1 MLRRGRDN
9 EAHPSALLAILCAA
23 TFMSSLDVFIVNVG
37 LRSIGKDLGSGSLAD
52 LSWII
57 TAYAIV
63 FAALLVPA
71 GRLADRYGV
80 KQTFLFG
87 LAVFTLGSLGCA
99 LSSELWVIVGLRCVQ
114 AVGAAALVPTSLGL
128 ILTAIP
134 AERRKHSI
142 QIWAVSGSL
151 GAAAGPALGGLL
163 VQASWRWIFVLN
175 IPIGIAALVAAAILA
190 PNIKHAVERRVPD
203 LWGGLLLIVAI
214 GALALALVQGSG
226 WGWSS
231 IRILV
236 AFGASVIGLA
246 LFVTR
251 SSRHAAPIIDLY
263 LFRNPVFAWANVA
276 LFLISISFGA
286 QLLGLVLWLQQGW
299 GWSAIET
306 GFGIAPGPVMVSVAA
321 IGLRR
326 YTASIPA
333 GIVAAVGALLMGG
346 GGVLIG
352 FSLGA
357 HSNYA
362 ASILPGWLIIGVGA
376 GFVIPTLVAAGTAGL
391 RADQTSTG
399 SAIVQMGRQIGS
411 VLGVAILVVILGST
425 TASTS
430 NLDHFVHVWWWA
442 GLLAFLSAGASLS
455 VTPRRASVILVEGS
469 EIGEGISPGQSSEGR
484 QNRARAGTPRSAQR

>member
-1 MLRRGRDN
+1 M
-9 EAHPSALLAILCAA
+9 
-23 TFMSSLDVFIVNVG
+23 
-37 LRSIGKDLGSGSLAD
+37 
-52 LSWII
+52 
-57 TAYAIV
+57 
-63 FAALLVPA
+63 
-71 GRLADRYGV
+71 
-80 KQTFLFG
+80 
-87 LAVFTLGSLGCA
+87 
-99 LSSELWVIVGLRCVQ
+99 
-114 AVGAAALVPTSLGL
+114 
-128 ILTAIP
+128 
-134 AERRKHSI
+134 
-142 QIWAVSGSL
+142 
-151 GAAAGPALGGLL
+151 
-163 VQASWRWIFVLN
+163 
-175 IPIGIAALVAAAILA
+175 
-190 PNIKHAVERRVPD
+190 
-203 LWGGLLLIVAI
+203 
-214 GALALALVQGSG
+214 QGTC
-226 WGWSS
+226 
-231 IRILV
+231 
-236 AFGASVIGLA
+236 GASSSSPSTDDAPPIA
-246 LFVTR
+246 THPLFPVTTR

-376 GFVIPTLVAAGTAGL
+376 GFVIPTLVAAGTTGL

-411 VLGVAILVVILGST
+411 VLGVAILVVILGSSS
-425 TASTS
+425 ASTS
-430 NLDHFVHVWWWA
+430 SLDHFVHVWWWA
-442 GLLAFLSAGASLS
+442 GLLAFVSAAASLS
-455 VTPRRASVILVEGS
+455 VTPRRATLIVVEGG
-469 EIGEGISPGQSSEGR
+469 EMGEGISPGQPSEADRTGPPVM
-484 QNRARAGTPRSAQR
+484 AAP

>member
-1 MLRRGRDN
+1 MTESTFYGDN
-9 EAHPSALLAILCAA
+9 EVHPSALLAILCAA
-23 TFMSSLDVFIVNVG
+23 TFMGSLDLFIVNVA

-52 LSWII
+52 LSWIL
-57 TAYAIV
+57 TAYGIV

-80 KQTFLFG
+80 KQAFLFG

-99 LSSELWVIVGLRCVQ
+99 LSSDLWVIVGMRCVQ

-175 IPIGIAALVAAAILA
+175 IPVRNAALGATPNFAA
-190 PNIKHAVERRVPD
+190 NIKHSVETRVPD

-214 GALALALVQGSG
+214 GALALALVQGSD

-251 SSRHAAPIIDLY
+251 SSRHASPIIDLH
-263 LFRNPVFAWANVA
+263 LFRKD
-276 LFLISISFGA
+276 
-286 QLLGLVLWLQQGW
+286 
-299 GWSAIET
+299 
-306 GFGIAPGPVMVSVAA
+306 
-321 IGLRR
+321 R
-326 YTASIPA
+326 
-333 GIVAAVGALLMGG
+333 
-346 GGVLIG
+346 
-352 FSLGA
+352 
-357 HSNYA
+357 
-362 ASILPGWLIIGVGA
+362 
-376 GFVIPTLVAAGTAGL
+376 
-391 RADQTSTG
+391 
-399 SAIVQMGRQIGS
+399 
-411 VLGVAILVVILGST
+411 
-425 TASTS
+425 
-430 NLDHFVHVWWWA
+430 
-442 GLLAFLSAGASLS
+442 
-455 VTPRRASVILVEGS
+455 
-469 EIGEGISPGQSSEGR
+469 
-484 QNRARAGTPRSAQR
+484 

>member
-1 MLRRGRDN
+1 MVDVRGPASRPGRDH
-9 EAHPSALLAILCAA
+9 ETHPSVLLTILCAA
-23 TFMSSLDVFIVNVG
+23 TFMSSLDLFIVNVA
-37 LRSIGKDLGSGSLAD
+37 LRSIGRDLGSGSLAD
-52 LSWII
+52 LSWIL
-57 TAYAIV
+57 TGYAIV

-80 KQTFLFG
+80 KQVFLFG
-87 LAVFTLGSLGCA
+87 LAVFALGSLGCS
-99 LSSELWVIVGLRCVQ
+99 LTSDLWVIVGMRCLQ

-134 AERRKHSI
+134 AERRRQSI

-151 GAAAGPALGGLL
+151 GAAAGPALGGVL
-163 VQASWRWIFVLN
+163 VEASWRWIFVLN
-175 IPIGIAALVAAAILA
+175 VPIGIAALVAAAILA
-190 PNIKHAVERRVPD
+190 PNIKHSVETRVPD

-214 GALALALVQGSG
+214 GALTLALVQGSG

-236 AFGASVIGLA
+236 AFGASVIGLV
-246 LFVTR
+246 LFVVR
-251 SSRHAAPIIDLY
+251 SSRHPSPIVDLH
-263 LFRNPVFAWANVA
+263 LFRNRVFAWANVA
-276 LFLISISFGA
+276 LFLISISFAA

-306 GFGIAPGPVMVSVAA
+306 GFGIAPGPVMVSVTA

-326 YTASIPA
+326 YTALIPA
-333 GIVAAVGALLMGG
+333 GIVAAVGAVLMGG

-352 FSLGA
+352 VSLGA

-362 ASILPGWLIIGVGA
+362 ATILPGWLIVGVGA
-376 GFVIPTLVAAGTAGL
+376 GLAIPTLVAAGTAGL

-411 VLGVAILVVILGST
+411 VLGVAILVVILGSS
-425 TASTS
+425 TASIS
-430 NLDHFVHVWWWA
+430 NIDHFVHVWWWA
-442 GLLAFLSAGASLS
+442 GLLAITSAGASLS
-455 VTPRRASVILVEGS
+455 VTPKRVTLAVVEGS
-469 EIGEGISPGQSSEGR
+469 DIGEGISPG
-484 QNRARAGTPRSAQR
+484 

>member
-1 MLRRGRDN
+1 MFRRGRDN

-52 LSWII
+52 LSWIL

-80 KQTFLFG
+80 KQAFLFG

-99 LSSELWVIVGLRCVQ
+99 LSSDLWVIVGLRCLQ

-251 SSRHAAPIIDLY
+251 SSRHASPIIDLH
-263 LFRNPVFAWANVA
+263 LFRYQVFAWANVA

-362 ASILPGWLIIGVGA
+362 AGILPGWLIIGVGA

-411 VLGVAILVVILGST
+411 VLGVAILVVILGSSS
-425 TASTS
+425 ASTS
-430 NLDHFVHVWWWA
+430 SLDHFVHVWWWA
-442 GLLAFLSAGASLS
+442 GLLAFVSAGASLS
-455 VTPRRASVILVEGS
+455 VTPRRATLIVVEGG
-469 EIGEGISPGQSSEGR
+469 ETGEGISPGQPSEADRTGPPVM
-484 QNRARAGTPRSAQR
+484 AAP

>member
-1 MLRRGRDN
+1 METRTLENQPDGKERSHVRRGRDN
-9 EAHPSALLAILCAA
+9 EAHPSALLAILCTA

-52 LSWII
+52 LSWIL

-63 FAALLVPA
+63 LAALLVPA

-80 KQTFLFG
+80 KQAFLFG

-99 LSSELWVIVGLRCVQ
+99 LSSDLWVMVGLRCLQ

-134 AERRKHSI
+134 AERRKRSI

-175 IPIGIAALVAAAILA
+175 IPIGVIALVAAAILA
-190 PNIKHAVERRVPD
+190 PNIKHSVERRVPD

-214 GALALALVQGSG
+214 GALTLALVQGSG

-246 LFVTR
+246 LFMTR
-251 SSRHAAPIIDLY
+251 SSRHASPIIDLH

-306 GFGIAPGPVMVSVAA
+306 GFGIAPGPVMVSVTA

-326 YTASIPA
+326 YTALIPA
-333 GIVAAVGALLMGG
+333 GIVAAGGALLMGV

-352 FSLGA
+352 FSVGV
-357 HSNYA
+357 HSYYA
-362 ASILPGWLIIGVGA
+362 ATILPGWL
-376 GFVIPTLVAAGTAGL
+376 
-391 RADQTSTG
+391 
-399 SAIVQMGRQIGS
+399 
-411 VLGVAILVVILGST
+411 VLGVAFLVDILGSAA
-425 TASTS
+425 ASTS
-430 NLDHFVHVWWWA
+430 NIDPSVRVWWLA
-442 GLLAFLSAGASLS
+442 GLLAFLSAGAALS
-455 VTPRRASVILVEGS
+455 VTPRRATVKVVEGS
-469 EIGEGISPGQSSEGR
+469 EMGEDGAQVSPTAGPSE
-484 QNRARAGTPRSAQR
+484 AA

>member
-1 MLRRGRDN
+1 
-9 EAHPSALLAILCAA
+9 
-23 TFMSSLDVFIVNVG
+23 
-37 LRSIGKDLGSGSLAD
+37 
-52 LSWII
+52 
-57 TAYAIV
+57 
-63 FAALLVPA
+63 
-71 GRLADRYGV
+71 
-80 KQTFLFG
+80 
-87 LAVFTLGSLGCA
+87 
-99 LSSELWVIVGLRCVQ
+99 
-114 AVGAAALVPTSLGL
+114 
-128 ILTAIP
+128 
-134 AERRKHSI
+134 
-142 QIWAVSGSL
+142 VSGSL

-175 IPIGIAALVAAAILA
+175 IPIGVIALVAAAILA
-190 PNIKHAVERRVPD
+190 PNIKYSIERRVPD

-214 GALALALVQGSG
+214 GALTLALVQGSG

-251 SSRHAAPIIDLY
+251 SSRHASPIIDLH
-263 LFRNPVFAWANVA
+263 LFRHPVFAWANVA
-276 LFLISISFGA
+276 MFLISISFGA

-306 GFGIAPGPVMVSVAA
+306 GFGIAPGPVMVSVTA

-326 YTASIPA
+326 YTALIPA
-333 GIVAAVGALLMGG
+333 GIVAAVGALLMGVG
-346 GGVLIG
+346 GALIG
-352 FSLGA
+352 LSVGA

-362 ASILPGWLIIGVGA
+362 ATILPGWLIIGVGVGLA
-376 GFVIPTLVAAGTAGL
+376 IPTLVAAGTAGL

-411 VLGVAILVVILGST
+411 VLGVAILVVILGSS

-455 VTPRRASVILVEGS
+455 VTPRRATLIVVEGS
-469 EIGEGISPGQSSEGR
+469 EMGEGISPGQ
-484 QNRARAGTPRSAQR
+484 PREADRTGPITNSTAN